1 MINIWLVMDSNENL
15 MKDRNS
21 ICANLSCI
29 FRGSHVLR
37 IKNLVLVVNEP
48 NCYPL

>member
-21 ICANLSCI
+21 ICANLSCN
-29 FRGSHVLR
+29 FRGSHVLH